1 MHPACWYWYAPHPDQ
16 EKDFGT
22 TIKQSINPPYH
33 VEGWQRHDPRAR
45 IHAIA
50 VNFGTSTP
58 AAAHMW
64 QPAEGVRLAPNLA
77 ADSGD
82 MFHKPSFA
90 VPSQNHAH
98 QVWNWK
104 WLMSR
109 CFFRG
114 FCLVQLMRSVYISCG
129 GNRGCGLCRI
139 ADGYH
144 VFWCTASSLN
154 PISQRSKYGQHPLF
168 ESLNR
173 TLSTFRLEKV
183 LFVLQS
189 GSTLKLVGTP
199 ARDTYIRTPYGV
211 LRITSEIERLWLLIL
226 TVPSAL
232 IHTLEGLLRS
242 TEYSVRT

>member
-1 MHPACWYWYAPHPDQ
+1 METPRP
-16 EKDFGT
+16 E
-22 TIKQSINPPYH
+22 SS
-33 VEGWQRHDPRAR
+33 DPRDR
-45 IHAIA
+45 RQ
-50 VNFGTSTP
+50 FGTSTP

-64 QPAEGVRLAPNLA
+64 QPAEGVRPAPNLA

-90 VPSQNHAH
+90 VPSQNHAY

-114 FCLVQLMRSVYISCG
+114 FCLVQLMRSVYISCE

-139 ADGYH
+139 AVGYH
-144 VFWCTASSLN
+144 VFWCTASSPN
-154 PISQRSKYGQHPLF
+154 PISQRSKYGQFPLF

-173 TLSTFRLEKV
+173 TLATFRLEKV

-189 GSTLKLVGTP
+189 GPTLKLVGTP

-211 LRITSEIERLWLLIL
+211 LRITSEIERLSLLIL